1 MGGDH
6 ADRLANV
13 HRAAR
18 CQVTSVTF
26 HAAAAARLAREHRT
40 NPNALHAGAL
50 NLSRQIFVD
59 FLVGLDN
66 ARSFNRIDNIF
77 ERRAANDTITQAFNL
92 FDCTGRD
99 ALQRAAVLLADD
111 YILRHIN
118 QPSRQIAGVGCLQRR
133 VRQTFARA
141 VSRNEVLQHVESFA
155 EIRLNRGLD
164 NFTRRPCH

>member
-1 MGGDH
+1 
-6 ADRLANV
+6 
-13 HRAAR
+13 
-18 CQVTSVTF
+18 QVTSVTF

-92 FDCTGRD
+92 FATFDDCTGRD

-111 YILRHIN
+111 YILRHVN
-118 QPSRQIAGVGCLQRR
+118 QPS
-133 VRQTFARA
+133 
-141 VSRNEVLQHVESFA
+141 
-155 EIRLNRGLD
+155 
-164 NFTRRPCH
+164 